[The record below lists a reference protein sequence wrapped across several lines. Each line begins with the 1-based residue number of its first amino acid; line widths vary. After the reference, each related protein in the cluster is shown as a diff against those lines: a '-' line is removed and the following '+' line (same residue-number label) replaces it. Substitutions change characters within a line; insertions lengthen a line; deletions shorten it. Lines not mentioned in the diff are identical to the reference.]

1 MLRLAGGG
9 AVRSVA
15 ALVGDV
21 VAAGLE
27 DDYGVDAAALSV
39 AAADVDDT
47 VAPTGAGGG
56 GGGGGDADAASG
68 GVWALVAVAVGAAGV
83 AGGLFVAWRRRRAA
97 KPQFRDDADFEDG
110 CAADDDDGDARA
122 AEPPSP
128 PPPSPPRRV
137 AAALAKLLDRSPKAA
152 PRVYVAARAPAAA
165 LRRASLDDDDDDGA
179 PAPVP
184 ALDAAAVL
192 GGLGAERFVDDLVDL
207 GGGELLPRLADDC
220 FVDDGGAVL
229 APRPADDAA
238 VLVEDCLVDLDA
250 GGPLLLAADDA
261 DRVGD

>member
-1 MLRLAGGG
+1 MTPGNL
-9 AVRSVA
+9 
-15 ALVGDV
+15 
-21 VAAGLE
+21 
-27 DDYGVDAAALSV
+27 
-39 AAADVDDT
+39 
-47 VAPTGAGGG
+47 
-56 GGGGGDADAASG
+56 
-68 GVWALVAVAVGAAGV
+68 
-83 AGGLFVAWRRRRAA
+83 
-97 KPQFRDDADFEDG
+97 
-110 CAADDDDGDARA
+110 
-122 AEPPSP
+122 
-128 PPPSPPRRV
+128 
-137 AAALAKLLDRSPKAA
+137 
-152 PRVYVAARAPAAA
+152 
-165 LRRASLDDDDDDGA
+165 
-179 PAPVP
+179 P

>member
-1 MLRLAGGG
+1 
-9 AVRSVA
+9 
-15 ALVGDV
+15 V
-21 VAAGLE
+21 V
-27 DDYGVDAAALSV
+27 
-39 AAADVDDT
+39 
-47 VAPTGAGGG
+47 
-56 GGGGGDADAASG
+56 
-68 GVWALVAVAVGAAGV
+68 
-83 AGGLFVAWRRRRAA
+83 
-97 KPQFRDDADFEDG
+97 DFH
-110 CAADDDDGDARA
+110 
-122 AEPPSP
+122 
-128 PPPSPPRRV
+128 
-137 AAALAKLLDRSPKAA
+137 
-152 PRVYVAARAPAAA
+152 YVAARAPAAA
-165 LRRASLDDDDDDGA
+165 LRRASLDDDDDDGGA

-229 APRPADDAA
+229 APRPADDSGAA

>member
-1 MLRLAGGG
+1 VENGRERSLSSWEVRTLVLPRPIFYERYVTHDAGGDRG
-9 AVRSVA
+9 RNFHYHELNAVLNRKR
-15 ALVGDV
+15 LME
-21 VAAGLE
+21 GLE
-27 DDYGVDAAALSV
+27 SCAREPEGH
-39 AAADVDDT
+39 
-47 VAPTGAGGG
+47 
-56 GGGGGDADAASG
+56 
-68 GVWALVAVAVGAAGV
+68 
-83 AGGLFVAWRRRRAA
+83 R
-97 KPQFRDDADFEDG
+97 
-110 CAADDDDGDARA
+110 CAAFLDFAEPRARA
-122 AEPPSP
+122 MAGAPAHLVVQT
-128 PPPSPPRRV
+128 R
-137 AAALAKLLDRSPKAA
+137 AWDFGADLDRSPKAA

-165 LRRASLDDDDDDGA
+165 LRRASLDDDDDGGA
-179 PAPVP
+179 PAPPP

-238 VLVEDCLVDLDA
+238 VLVEDWLVDLDA